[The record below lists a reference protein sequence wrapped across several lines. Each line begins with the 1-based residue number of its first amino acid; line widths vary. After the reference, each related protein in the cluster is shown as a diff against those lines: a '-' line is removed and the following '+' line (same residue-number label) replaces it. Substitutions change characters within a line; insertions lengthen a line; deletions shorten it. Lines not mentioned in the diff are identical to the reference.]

1 MEQKLPKEFKE
12 KWLSALRSG
21 EYTQAREALW
31 VGNGYCCLG
40 VACKVAGYKDK
51 EIEGYGSIYGDIQE
65 GIPDILIGEIESSSI
80 IQTLIRMNDGKYDPR
95 TQEYEGYKSFK
106 EIADWIEEN
115 L

>member
-40 VACKVAGYKDK
+40 VACKVAKQ
-51 EIEGYGSIYGDIQE
+51 IEDSYR
-65 GIPDILIGEIESSSI
+65 ESELNI
-80 IQTLIRMNDGKYDPR
+80 NTVEM
-95 TQEYEGYKSFK
+95 EGYKRGLITILNKLK
-106 EIADWIEEN
+106 EYAKWTEEE
-115 L
+115 